1 MQTSVVNYKKLH
13 QGTRLDAEY
22 YKPVFL
28 SIERKLRNVKNVRLD
43 NTSKSIKSFGAYAL
57 CNQMVLVDEGI
68 PFVRCKDIKEG
79 FVDFSDVLF
88 INKATHQLLSKS
100 AITPNIV
107 MMTMSGTVGNSAVA
121 DPKWS
126 YPINSN
132 QDIAKIETNDKVSPY
147 YLSIYLN
154 TKYGKSQ
161 TERLPIGSIQQH
173 IFIWQLKG
181 LIIFCPS
188 EEFQKLIERLYIKA
202 MDLLRDS
209 QNSHSQAEQI
219 LLSELNLL
227 SWKPKHRLSFVKNY
241 SDTTSSSRI
250 DAEYFQPMYEEIVQA
265 ITSIKWY
272 YCLGDLVS
280 IKKCIEPGS
289 EAYQEKGVLFL
300 RVSNLS
306 KFGIKEGNQ
315 QYLTE
320 ELYRTSKQHQPK
332 KGEILLSKDAT
343 PGIAYYLKDGPEKMI
358 PSGGILR
365 LKVKDESKSYPE
377 YLTLVLNS
385 VIVQKQI
392 ERDAGGSIINHWLVD
407 QVKSTLIPI
416 LSIAKQKKIA
426 ETVNESFCNRE
437 LSKKLLD
444 IAKRGVELVIEKDE
458 KEAREWMN
466 SKLKKLNMR

>member
-68 PFVRCKDIKEG
+68 PFVRCKDIIEG

-161 TERLPIGSIQQH
+161 TERLPSPPP
-173 IFIWQLKG
+173 K
-181 LIIFCPS
+181 FC
-188 EEFQKLIERLYIKA
+188 IKFW
-202 MDLLRDS
+202 RD
-209 QNSHSQAEQI
+209 I
-219 LLSELNLL
+219 VNL
-227 SWKPKHRLSFVKNY
+227 
-241 SDTTSSSRI
+241 
-250 DAEYFQPMYEEIVQA
+250 
-265 ITSIKWY
+265 
-272 YCLGDLVS
+272 
-280 IKKCIEPGS
+280 
-289 EAYQEKGVLFL
+289 
-300 RVSNLS
+300 
-306 KFGIKEGNQ
+306 
-315 QYLTE
+315 
-320 ELYRTSKQHQPK
+320 
-332 KGEILLSKDAT
+332 
-343 PGIAYYLKDGPEKMI
+343 
-358 PSGGILR
+358 
-365 LKVKDESKSYPE
+365 
-377 YLTLVLNS
+377 
-385 VIVQKQI
+385 
-392 ERDAGGSIINHWLVD
+392 
-407 QVKSTLIPI
+407 
-416 LSIAKQKKIA
+416 
-426 ETVNESFCNRE
+426 
-437 LSKKLLD
+437 
-444 IAKRGVELVIEKDE
+444 
-458 KEAREWMN
+458 
-466 SKLKKLNMR
+466 